1 MEVWLIVGIALNIA
15 FSGLVAY
22 VASQKGRS
30 PIAFFYL
37 SFFCSFFVGILVALA
52 LPAVQSKETM
62 SRYSS
67 QLAYKNG
74 EQIVKCP
81 HCAEWVKAEA
91 KVCKHCGREI
101 EQSVQSVFD
110 EAKQAELVANE
121 ESERIAQEFIANQN
135 AKKEAFRKS
144 PKFKVLIGVFS
155 IALLGLAGGLIYW
168 LTSAKPN
175 PWLEAVESCGMTE
188 GFYIQE
194 DSIIFTELSE
204 NYEIERCVLE
214 YYNGPAGEDLGLS
227 DVRSSSTYSENYE
240 NDRLQFTGE
249 WNWGTDQGIYTIT
262 R

>member
-1 MEVWLIVGIALNIA
+1 MEFWLIWGIAINIA

-30 PIAFFYL
+30 PIAFFFL

-52 LPAVQSKETM
+52 LPAVHSKETM

-101 EQSVQSVFD
+101 EQSVQNVFN
-110 EAKQAELVANE
+110 EAKQAEILANE
-121 ESERIAQEFIANQN
+121 ESDRITQEFIANQR
-135 AKKEAFRKS
+135 AKKDAFRKS
-144 PKFKVLIGVFS
+144 PQFKFLLAGSS
-155 IALLGLAGGLIYW
+155 IALLALLAGAVYW
-168 LTSAKPN
+168 VVSPKPS
-175 PWLEAVESCGMTE
+175 PWLEAVESCGMTK
-188 GFYIQE
+188 GFYIAE
-194 DSIIFTELSE
+194 DSIVFTKLNR
-204 NYEIERCVLE
+204 NYEVERCVLDFF
-214 YYNGPAGEDLGLS
+214 NGSAGSDLGHS
-227 DVRSSSTYSENYE
+227 DMRVLSTYTGVYKNEKLE
-240 NDRLQFTGE
+240 FIGE
-249 WNWGTDQGIYTIT
+249 WNWDMDQARYTIT